1 MKWLVL
7 TALLPGPALA
17 CALELILATDVSGSI
32 DQQEY
37 ALQAGGLADAFRD
50 KRMFEAIES
59 LEGGMLITHM
69 QWSGRSRQ
77 RQVTPWRYLTDASS
91 TFAYGEELLNSRR
104 VWRNYSTAIGE
115 ALVFAEQ
122 ISIEAPQTCDR
133 RVIDVSGDG
142 VSNEGRA
149 PHEIAERLAA
159 QGYVINGLV
168 IKGAKPDPESHFI
181 SDVIAGDGAFVEVA
195 QGFEDYPE
203 AILRKLL
210 REINPPLLV
219 SEAPR

>member
-1 MKWLVL
+1 MRWL
-7 TALLPGPALA
+7 ALAAFLPGQAMA

-37 ALQAGGLADAFRD
+37 GLQANGLADAFSD
-50 KRMFEAIES
+50 PRMIEAVES
-59 LEGGMLITHM
+59 LEGGLLITHM

-77 RQVTPWRYLTDASS
+77 RQVTPWRLLTDATS
-91 TFAYGEELLNSRR
+91 TLAYSEELAASRR
-104 VWRNYSTAIGE
+104 IWRNYSTAIGE
-115 ALVFAEQ
+115 ALAHAEAL
-122 ISIEAPQTCDR
+122 SLEAPQTCDR

-149 PHEIAERLAA
+149 PRDLAESLAA
-159 QGYVINGLV
+159 RGYVINGLV
-168 IKGAKPDPESHFI
+168 IKGAKPDPEAHFI
-181 SDVIAGDGAFVEVA
+181 SEVIAGEGAFVEIA

-210 REINPPLLV
+210 REINPPLLT
-219 SEAPR
+219 SELQR